1 MKRIHQH
8 HASDAIP
15 IQVRVCQVH
24 ISAERV
30 SNENVW
36 TGQTCGIQER
46 VQFLRDLVS
55 ILSAYWC
62 RSI

>member
-1 MKRIHQH
+1 
-8 HASDAIP
+8 
-15 IQVRVCQVH
+15 VRVCLVH

-30 SNENVW
+30 PNENVW
-36 TGQTCGIQER
+36 PWQTCGIQER
-46 VQFLRDLVS
+46 VQFLLDLVS